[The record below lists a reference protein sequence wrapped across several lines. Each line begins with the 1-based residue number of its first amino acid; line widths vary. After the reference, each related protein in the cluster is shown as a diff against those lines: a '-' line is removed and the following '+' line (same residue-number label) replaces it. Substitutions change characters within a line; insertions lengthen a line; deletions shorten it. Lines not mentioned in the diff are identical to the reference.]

1 MLNDESHS
9 KFKSYP
15 TWVCHHPDDATTLA
29 VAQGDQINR
38 IKYCFYVKGS
48 SNMLNRNPRVE
59 RSVARKD
66 K

>member
-29 VAQGDQINR
+29 VAQGA
-38 IKYCFYVKGS
+38 K
-48 SNMLNRNPRVE
+48 LTE
-59 RSVARKD
+59 
-66 K
+66 